1 MPTSRHHRLLFA
13 LFSSL
18 TVLTLL
24 GSVSAY
30 APRSASGAIKIYVS
44 LPLQNPQG
52 ASTHRAIELALK
64 QTGER
69 AGDFQ
74 IVLVSKTDG
83 DESGNSVGASE
94 EANAREAVADP
105 DVMVY
110 IGPLDS
116 DMAHIS
122 IPITNRG
129 GLAQISPS
137 NTAPD
142 LTKTGFSPGRPG
154 EFYPTG
160 RRNYFRTCP
169 TDDAQGP
176 AAAAW
181 AREMGY
187 QSVYILDDGEVYGAG
202 VADQFE
208 LKANDVGIAVLG
220 RETIDATD
228 ISAVLSRIAEA
239 DPDLVYYGGYT
250 ENGAPLVITQMR
262 EMALRADFMVPD
274 GAADAQ
280 FLEKAGASAEGVWST
295 LVGMPP
301 AQLSGEVGRGFYT
314 AYKAEYGEEPD
325 TLAQFGYDAARVVLA
340 AIERTQAKDR
350 KAILEAIAATRN
362 FPGTGGAFSFD
373 RNGDTTLIVISGNRV
388 RNGKFEFVRPLDP
401 GL

>member
-1 MPTSRHHRLLFA
+1 MLA
-13 LFSSL
+13 
-18 TVLTLL
+18 LL
-24 GSVSAY
+24 GGVSAC
-30 APRSASGAIKIYVS
+30 APASGGTIKIYVS

-52 ASTHRAIELALK
+52 ASTQKAIALAVK
-64 QTGER
+64 QAGQR
-69 AGDFQ
+69 AGAFQ
-74 IVLVSKTDG
+74 VVLVSKTDG
-83 DESGNSVGASE
+83 DESGHSVGASE

-105 DVMVY
+105 DVMAF

-129 GLAQISPS
+129 GLAHISPS
-137 NTAPD
+137 NTASD
-142 LTKTGFSPGRPG
+142 LTKSGFSPGRPG

-181 AREMGY
+181 ARELGY

-208 LKANDVGIAVLG
+208 LKAGDTGIAVLG
-220 RETIDATD
+220 RETIDAAGV
-228 ISAVLSRIAEA
+228 SAALGRIAEA

-280 FLEKAGASAEGVWST
+280 FLEKAGAAAEGVWST
-295 LVGMPP
+295 LVGVPP
-301 AQLSGEVGRGFYT
+301 AQLSG
-314 AYKAEYGEEPD
+314 
-325 TLAQFGYDAARVVLA
+325 
-340 AIERTQAKDR
+340 
-350 KAILEAIAATRN
+350 
-362 FPGTGGAFSFD
+362 
-373 RNGDTTLIVISGNRV
+373 
-388 RNGKFEFVRPLDP
+388 
-401 GL
+401 